1 MFRPK
6 SPAPD
11 GLADNALDTI
21 GVVLGALAESA
32 DDDDERRLLEGWSQH
47 VLTQTPS
54 PVAGQLATGRRDWPG
69 VRSVVTNLIRGRA
82 QRAGRAVTDLRE
94 AMNAVTRSLTRAF
107 AEDQV
112 GDARARSELLKLKE
126 ATETKSP
133 EEIRRCAVDAVAVLS
148 GLLDD
153 HERAWSGR
161 LKEATERAN
170 RLQGRLVVAE
180 KEGHTDPLTALTNRR
195 GFDLQLDQA
204 LEAAVLFGDAST
216 LILFDLDHFKRINDE
231 HGHVVG
237 DAALR
242 IFANALA
249 LCFPRHGDCVA
260 RYGGEEFAV
269 VLRRSGI
276 ADGVRLAERCLERVR
291 QLQVPSGEFTDSA
304 SRVGELST
312 GSSPSGDELTI
323 SLTASA
329 GITELGANELAA
341 QVIARADAALYA
353 AKRDGRNRVARR

>member
-6 SPAPD
+6 SAPPSAD
-11 GLADNALDTI
+11 LADNALDTI
-21 GVVLGALAESA
+21 GIVLRALADSA

-47 VLTQTPS
+47 VLTQTPRPGLS
-54 PVAGQLATGRRDWPG
+54 GSLPALPGGGRRDWPG
-69 VRSVVTNLIRGRA
+69 VRSALTNLIRGRA

-107 AEDQV
+107 AEDQA
-112 GDARARSELLKLKE
+112 GDARARAELLKLKE

-133 EEIRRCAVDAVAVLS
+133 EEIRRCAVDAVAALS
-148 GLLDD
+148 GLLD
-153 HERAWSGR
+153 ERERTWTGR
-161 LKEATERAN
+161 LREATERAN

-180 KEGHTDPLTALTNRR
+180 KEGNTDPLTALTNRR

-204 LEAAVLFGDAST
+204 LEAAVIFGDAST
-216 LILFDLDHFKRINDE
+216 LILFDLDHFKRINDA
-231 HGHVVG
+231 HGHDAG

-242 IFANALA
+242 TFANALA

-291 QLQVPSGEFTDSA
+291 QLEVPSGD
-304 SRVGELST
+304 V
-312 GSSPSGDELTI
+312 TI

-329 GITELGANELAA
+329 GITELSANELAP